1 MPKND
6 YQEKRQFPRIAIET
20 QISFTIDDQDQVF
33 YYGISQNI
41 CAYGI
46 YLTTNHAPRL
56 GNHIKIVFDDN
67 DGASLIAVGK
77 VVRCKFDKKDP
88 NLFHVSVELSETLP
102 CLEQVITKSMVM
114 QANKHG

>member
-6 YQEKRQFPRIAIET
+6 YEEKRRYTRIAIET
-20 QISFTIDDQDQVF
+20 QISFTIDDHDEVS
-33 YYGISQNI
+33 YYGISQNL
-41 CAYGI
+41 CACGI

-56 GNHIKIVFDDN
+56 GNHLKIVFNNN
-67 DGASLIAVGK
+67 DGASVIAEGK

-102 CLEQVITKSMVM
+102 FMEQTITDSMVLL
-114 QANKHG
+114 ANKHG

>member
-6 YQEKRQFPRIAIET
+6 YEEKRQFTRVAIET
-20 QISFTIDDQDQVF
+20 QISFTIDDHDEVS
-33 YYGISQNI
+33 YDGISQNQ
-41 CAYGI
+41 CARGI

-56 GNHIKIVFDDN
+56 GNQIKIVFN
-67 DGASLIAVGK
+67 DIDGTSSIAVGK
-77 VVRCKFDKKDP
+77 VVRCKFDRKDP

-102 CLEQVITKSMVM
+102 FMEQTITDSMVL

>member
-6 YQEKRQFPRIAIET
+6 YEEKRRFTRVTIET
-20 QISFTIDDQDQVF
+20 QISFTINNQEKVSYF
-33 YYGISQNI
+33 GISQNQ
-41 CAYGI
+41 CARGI

-56 GNHIKIVFDDN
+56 GTHIKIVFNKN
-67 DGASLIAVGK
+67 DGSSVITEGK

-88 NLFHVSVELSETLP
+88 DLFHVSVELSETLP
-102 CLEQVITKSMVM
+102 FLEQTITGSMVL